1 MKSFEA
7 LLRWRHPERG
17 NVPPSEFIPVAEES
31 GRLDQE
37 LLRIA
42 NVTEGDL
49 DRQLKTAVAF
59 AEPLLLFFIAY
70 RLFDFKVATATVMAG
85 AVAAVVLGYVFDKK
99 LHPVPLVTAVIVLI
113 FGGLTL
119 YLNDKMF
126 MKMKPTMIYGLF
138 AVTLLGGL
146 AFNRVFIKYIF
157 QAAISLEEKNWR
169 VLTARFGGFCIG
181 MALLNE
187 LIWRNFSDGTW
198 ATFHTFGSTALMLL
212 FSFSQ
217 VPFLL
222 KHQIAPDTE

>member
-1 MKSFEA
+1 MNPQIRRSLVDF
-7 LLRWRHPERG
+7 G
-17 NVPPSEFIPVAEES
+17 
-31 GRLDQE
+31 
-37 LLRIA
+37 
-42 NVTEGDL
+42 
-49 DRQLKTAVAF
+49 
-59 AEPLLLFFIAY
+59 PLLLFFIAY

-187 LIWRNFSDGTW
+187 LIWRNFSDGAW
-198 ATFHTFGSTALMLL
+198 VTFHTFGAIALTLL

-222 KHQIAPDTE
+222 KHQIASDSE